1 MGDRKEYQRLYYL
14 ANKEYFRQY
23 NASHPRKKQSE
34 TEERKQARRK
44 AQNKWSAKKRKESPQ
59 FKLTQNLRNR
69 MKNALKWGS
78 KGGSAV
84 ADLGLSIPEY
94 RVYLESKFVESMSWE
109 NYGRGKDKWSIDHI
123 VPLSS
128 FDLTDRDQF
137 LKACHYTNTQP
148 MWFTDNI
155 SKGTKCNL

>member
-1 MGDRKEYQRLYYL
+1 MEDKKEYRRLYYL

-23 NASHPRKKQSE
+23 NASHPRKKLPL
-34 TEERKQARRK
+34 TEERVKSRRK
-44 AQNKWSAKKRKESPQ
+44 AQAKWSAKKRKESPQ
-59 FKLTQNLRNR
+59 FKLKQNLRNR
-69 MKNALKWGS
+69 IKNALKWGS

-84 ADLGLSIPEY
+84 TDLGLSISEY
-94 RVYLESKFVESMSWE
+94 KIYLQCKFVEGMSWE
-109 NYGRGKDKWSIDHI
+109 NYGRGQGKWTIDHI

-148 MWFTDNI
+148 MWYVDNI
-155 SKGTKCNL
+155 SKGAKRNL